1 MVLLKYKMSEFAR
14 VECLSSVYPIGEGWV
29 GKGTSGEVKF
39 FKSLDDYNTYL
50 TNLASAGKICPD
62 VSVPMAPPPE
72 KTTRTFPSGFLE
84 FLPERQEQQG
94 KYSAMSSGWL
104 GQQETE
110 KAVNRGDFSAQ
121 QIMVYKK
128 PFSS

>member
-1 MVLLKYKMSEFAR
+1 MSEFAT

-39 FKSLDDYNTYL
+39 FKSLDDYNRYL
-50 TNLASAGKICPD
+50 ANLASAGKICRD

-72 KTTRTFPSGFLE
+72 KTTRSLPSGFLE
-84 FLPERQEQQG
+84 FLPEKQEQQG

-110 KAVNRGDFSAQ
+110 KAINRGDFAERQ
-121 QIMVYKK
+121 VMVYKK
-128 PFSS
+128 PFSQGK